1 MRNIKYKVLNI
12 VRASERSERVE
23 NFSTRHTVK
32 QRPCSK
38 NKSYIFFVFCI
49 LFFVFCI
56 LSGCAPTYPKEKFAD
71 SIVRLC
77 KTEYKL
83 DVKVATVG
91 KTVVIY
97 APLQE
102 LWDLTF
108 SLTKKA
114 GEEINDVILSV
125 SRVALSTDA
134 KYDFYVVIAH
144 DIRIPEIQIIIVKSV
159 DDVKRFMLNDISRGE
174 FSKRMLIDKRINPQA
189 KKEHAIKEVFE
200 KMGLDKKWQDA
211 VMNDFFRAQPAA
223 LGDIGYWNDRFY
235 IKDIS
240 LPEFLAEQI
249 ASRVKMDFFE
259 EKDLSDLVNVKASRG
274 SYLAAAGKHY
284 FQIEVLAEPK
294 SFSQVGTNEMTNTIF
309 KKSLE
314 VATHVLHGYR
324 YENYSFIEIDD
335 EASGKS
341 LKVTKE
347 DAEGFR
353 KKKLTFD
360 NILSRAEN

>member
-1 MRNIKYKVLNI
+1 MKKVQVLALFI
-12 VRASERSERVE
+12 SCAL
-23 NFSTRHTVK
+23 
-32 QRPCSK
+32 
-38 NKSYIFFVFCI
+38 YFVS
-49 LFFVFCI
+49 
-56 LSGCAPTYPKEKFAD
+56 LSGCSPTYPKEKFAD

-83 DVKVATVG
+83 DVKAATAG

-97 APLQE
+97 VPLQE

-108 SLTKKA
+108 SLTKQA
-114 GEEINDVILSV
+114 GEQINDVILSI

-189 KKEHAIKEVFE
+189 KKEHAVKEVFE
-200 KMGLDKKWQDA
+200 KMGLDKKWQDS

-249 ASRVKMDFFE
+249 ASRMRMAFFE
-259 EKDLSDLVNVKASRG
+259 DKALSEKVVIKTSKGEYLSAG
-274 SYLAAAGKHY
+274 GKHY
-284 FQIEVLAEPK
+284 FQIEALAEPQ
-294 SFSQVGTNEMTNTIF
+294 SLSQLRTDEMVNMVF
-309 KKSLE
+309 KES
-314 VATHVLHGYR
+314 VAVAAHVLHGYHFED
-324 YENYSFIEIDD
+324 YDYIEIID
-335 EASGKS
+335 EASGKT
-341 LKVTKE
+341 LKVTK
-347 DAEGFR
+347 DAAEKFR
-353 KKKLTFD
+353 KKKLKFED
-360 NILSRAEN
+360 ILSQAEN